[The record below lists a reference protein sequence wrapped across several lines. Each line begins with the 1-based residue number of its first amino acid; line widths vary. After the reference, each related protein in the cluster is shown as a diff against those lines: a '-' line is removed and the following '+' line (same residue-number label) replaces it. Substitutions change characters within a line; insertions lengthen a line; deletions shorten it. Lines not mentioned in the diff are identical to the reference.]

1 MYYVST
7 LNSKAEAKNNP
18 DHFSY
23 FCTYFFHFFSGMFHH
38 NLKEQKQQTFAIRL
52 NVNNNKI

>member
-38 NLKEQKQQTFAIRL
+38 NLKEQQQQAFAIRL
-52 NVNNNKI
+52 NNNKI